1 MGSLGFWG
9 KLKALGKKIISGA
22 KKVFNNVI
30 KPAFN
35 KLKPL
40 GKPIVSAIGA
50 KYGGAT
56 GAALAEGAFEA
67 VDAGINGKFTQA
79 LQLGKQAV
87 ADHGG
92 SVPIPNWL
100 RKMAG
105 GGVS

>member
-1 MGSLGFWG
+1 MGGLGWWN
-9 KLKALGKKIISGA
+9 KLKAVGKKLWKCA
-22 KKVFNNVI
+22 KTVFNKVI

-35 KLKPL
+35 AIKPL
-40 GKPIVSAIGA
+40 AKQIIQGAVSAKFGA
-50 KYGGAT
+50 NAGALAGGAM
-56 GAALAEGAFEA
+56 EA

-100 RKMAG
+100 RKMTG
-105 GGVS
+105 NV